1 MKNTHNNR
9 IILAREIIKR
19 LTVDQ
24 MKYMLTEHLS
34 EDLKDSAAFNEAVKE
49 LEIIL
54 KGEKNE

>member
-9 IILAREIIKR
+9 LIIAREIIKR

-34 EDLKDSAAFNEAVKE
+34 EDLKDSSAFKEAVSE
-49 LEIIL
+49 LKIIL
-54 KGEKNE
+54 KGEKK